1 MAPPPASLLLGSPG
15 PPLSPAASAPAFRS
29 QCDRHLLSPGCAA
42 LPGPAMSSC
51 DKVPQP
57 AATTDI
63 PGPGPPRPLGSHG
76 SLRRPRPTS
85 LAPSLPDTQPRPCG
99 LRTSHMPVPQVHAGA
114 CLRLS
119 RSPREATP
127 DPRATLPHHPA
138 RSGHP
143 QTLLYCLSR
152 PVFTSGTTRYV
163 CFETR
168 RSFASWLPSQDR
180 SSVRGIS
187 AMFAAPRTAPGSGS
201 AGCRQLCLAGRDV
214 TATSVRAGTVRVCAR
229 HRVRASVPCLTR
241 GRCPTNTDWIKAR
254 GRGGLLGNGPLRR
267 ERGTGLRGEGVR
279 VGRAPQDARPR
290 GRRWRGW
297 SGVRTLS
304 APVSVPFSSR
314 LSGGREA
321 RGNTLF
327 RLSDLSRS
335 FSADLQTVVR
345 FPDLFPAYA
354 AISPRAALWVTSHE
368 YRISSFRS

>member
-1 MAPPPASLLLGSPG
+1 MRG
-15 PPLSPAASAPAFRS
+15 P
-29 QCDRHLLSPGCAA
+29 
-42 LPGPAMSSC
+42 
-51 DKVPQP
+51 
-57 AATTDI
+57 
-63 PGPGPPRPLGSHG
+63 
-76 SLRRPRPTS
+76 
-85 LAPSLPDTQPRPCG
+85 
-99 LRTSHMPVPQVHAGA
+99 

-241 GRCPTNTDWIKAR
+241 SRCPTNTDWIKAR
-254 GRGGLLGNGPLRR
+254 GRGGLLGNGPLQR

-279 VGRAPQDARPR
+279 VGRAPP
-290 GRRWRGW
+290 GRA
-297 SGVRTLS
+297 S
-304 APVSVPFSSR
+304 A
-314 LSGGREA
+314 
-321 RGNTLF
+321 
-327 RLSDLSRS
+327 
-335 FSADLQTVVR
+335 
-345 FPDLFPAYA
+345 
-354 AISPRAALWVTSHE
+354 RAALARMVWSPRPLSPGLRPVFLEAFRRKGGSWEHTVPPL
-368 YRISSFRS
+368 RSFP

>member
-1 MAPPPASLLLGSPG
+1 MPPPASLLLGLPG

-29 QCDRHLLSPGCAA
+29 QCDHHLLSPGCAA
-42 LPGPAMSSC
+42 LPGPATSSC

-63 PGPGPPRPLGSHG
+63 PGPGPPRPLGSRG
-76 SLRRPRPTS
+76 SLHRPRPTS
-85 LAPSLPDTQPRPCG
+85 LAPVCPTPSRGPAASEPRTCRSPRSMRG
-99 LRTSHMPVPQVHAGA
+99 P

-229 HRVRASVPCLTR
+229 HRVQGLGNLPDAQQVPHKHGLDKGARKGRAAWKWPLTEGTRHGAPRRRRPSGPCPPGRASARAVLARMTWSPRPLGPGLRPIFLEAFRRKGGSWEHTVP
-241 GRCPTNTDWIKAR
+241 
-254 GRGGLLGNGPLRR
+254 PLR
-267 ERGTGLRGEGVR
+267 
-279 VGRAPQDARPR
+279 
-290 GRRWRGW
+290 
-297 SGVRTLS
+297 
-304 APVSVPFSSR
+304 
-314 LSGGREA
+314 
-321 RGNTLF
+321 
-327 RLSDLSRS
+327 S
-335 FSADLQTVVR
+335 F
-345 FPDLFPAYA
+345 P
-354 AISPRAALWVTSHE
+354 
-368 YRISSFRS
+368 